1 MMPRPSSIRN
11 AAFTVTGLGGIG
23 YMIVRGHADP
33 TLVLACLALLGL
45 PLPLR
50 KDEKDSAP

>member
-1 MMPRPSSIRN
+1 MMSRSGIRTL
-11 AAFTVTGLGGIG
+11 AFTVTGLGGIG

-50 KDEKDSAP
+50 RDEKDRP